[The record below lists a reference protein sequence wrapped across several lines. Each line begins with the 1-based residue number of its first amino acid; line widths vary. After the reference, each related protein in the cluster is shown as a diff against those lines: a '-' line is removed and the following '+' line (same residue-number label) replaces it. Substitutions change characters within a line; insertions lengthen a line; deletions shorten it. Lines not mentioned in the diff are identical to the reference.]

1 MRCLYEMCMTL
12 FIVTVSDFFFPNKK
26 IHLNIFKVIFKKMI
40 PEVPENIVGQ
50 YHAADESY
58 IYYEAQTFNFLIL
71 LVCFAYNFTNG
82 IIVCKD
88 GVALFMLEKDQ
99 ADTQGNIPR
108 KVRVYFYRDKI
119 YYWFNKCLHKQT
131 HEQTV
136 KYIYHIMSLFNVPWM
151 NVILEKIYKNEVKS
165 LVELATMKFPMNK
178 FESTLSRYLTDAQIL
193 IRAFSYKEMFPL
205 SAEGHIKE
213 FMDTVK
219 DTNMYVRFGKY
230 MRHYYR
236 RTIYMHQF
244 YFYGIYSDWYNRYT
258 LAYMLVMESILE
270 KRHKW
275 LCIDQ
280 NTHYCQIECYHIYLW
295 RHRWRQ
301 NVF

>member
-1 MRCLYEMCMTL
+1 
-12 FIVTVSDFFFPNKK
+12 
-26 IHLNIFKVIFKKMI
+26 
-40 PEVPENIVGQ
+40 
-50 YHAADESY
+50 
-58 IYYEAQTFNFLIL
+58 
-71 LVCFAYNFTNG
+71 
-82 IIVCKD
+82 
-88 GVALFMLEKDQ
+88 
-99 ADTQGNIPR
+99 
-108 KVRVYFYRDKI
+108 
-119 YYWFNKCLHKQT
+119 
-131 HEQTV
+131 
-136 KYIYHIMSLFNVPWM
+136 MSLFSVPWM
-151 NVILEKIYKNEVKS
+151 NVILEKVYKNQMKS

-178 FESTLSRYLTDAQIL
+178 FESTLSRYLTDAQTL
-193 IRAFSYKEMFPL
+193 IRAFSYNEMFPL
-205 SAEGHIKE
+205 SAEGRIKE

-219 DTNMYVRFGKY
+219 DTNMYVIFGKY
-230 MRHYYR
+230 MTHYYR

-275 LCIDQ
+275 LRIDQ

>member
-1 MRCLYEMCMTL
+1 MY
-12 FIVTVSDFFFPNKK
+12 
-26 IHLNIFKVIFKKMI
+26 
-40 PEVPENIVGQ
+40 
-50 YHAADESY
+50 
-58 IYYEAQTFNFLIL
+58 
-71 LVCFAYNFTNG
+71 
-82 IIVCKD
+82 KD

-136 KYIYHIMSLFNVPWM
+136 KYKYHIMSLFSVPWM
-151 NVILEKIYKNEVKS
+151 NVILEKVYKNQMKS

-178 FESTLSRYLTDAQIL
+178 FESTLSRYLTDAQTL
-193 IRAFSYKEMFPL
+193 IRAFSYNEMFPL
-205 SAEGHIKE
+205 SAEGRIKE

-219 DTNMYVRFGKY
+219 DTNMYVIFGKY
-230 MRHYYR
+230 MTHYYR

-270 KRHKW
+270 KRHRSKW
-275 LCIDQ
+275 LRIDQ
-280 NTHYCQIECYHIYLW
+280 NTLYCQIECYHIYLW

>member
-1 MRCLYEMCMTL
+1 M
-12 FIVTVSDFFFPNKK
+12 
-26 IHLNIFKVIFKKMI
+26 
-40 PEVPENIVGQ
+40 
-50 YHAADESY
+50 
-58 IYYEAQTFNFLIL
+58 
-71 LVCFAYNFTNG
+71 
-82 IIVCKD
+82 CKD

-151 NVILEKIYKNEVKS
+151 NVILEKVYKNEVKS

-178 FESTLSRYLTDAQIL
+178 FESTLSRYLTDAQTL
-193 IRAFSYKEMFPL
+193 IRAFSYNEMFPL

-244 YFYGIYSDWYNRYT
+244 YFYGIYLDWYNRYT
-258 LAYMLVMESILE
+258 LAYMLVIESILE

-275 LCIDQ
+275 LRIDK

-301 NVF
+301 NVFFKILFWIPK